1 MYYENQKRMIKTTS
15 KWCVLAATTIL
26 LGACSGTPKPKTE
39 MALSNA
45 AVQNAEVAGATEL
58 APIELRTAKEKQALA
73 NNALSSK
80 NYLTAKQLSEQAAV
94 DAELAKAKS
103 EAEKSRA
110 AVKEVEDSIDVI
122 RAELGE

>member
-1 MYYENQKRMIKTTS
+1 MIKTNM
-15 KWCVLAATTIL
+15 KWCVLAAMTL
-26 LGACSGTPKPKTE
+26 SLGACSGTPKPKTE
-39 MALSNA
+39 IALSNA
-45 AVQNAEVAGATEL
+45 AVQNAEVAGATDL
-58 APIELRTAKEKQALA
+58 APIELRTAKQKQALA

-103 EAEKSRA
+103 EAEKSRV
-110 AVKEVEDSIDVI
+110 AVKEVEDSINVI